1 MSIREKLRAKALS
14 KSKAKTVPV
23 EIEVDEGKVEEVS
36 VIVRELGWGERQ
48 EMFGA
53 VRTFVKERGLSP
65 EDVDGSMMIGVLL
78 VYACELEDGT
88 PLFEIDEMFEL
99 YESPEPFLE
108 DLMEAAVEVNPFFGA
123 KADDQEKAE
132 GKDEE
137 QADEAKAEGNDDS
150 ASKPVKKSPRS
161 RRRKRRR

>member
-14 KSKAKTVPV
+14 KSKTRTVPV
-23 EIEVDEGKVEEVS
+23 EIEVDEGKVEEVN
-36 VIVRELGWGERQ
+36 ITVRELGWGERQ

-53 VRTFVKERGLSP
+53 ARTYIEERGDSL
-65 EDVDGSMMIGVLL
+65 EDVDGAMMIGALL

-99 YESPEPFLE
+99 YESPAPFVERLT
-108 DLMEAAVEVNPFFGA
+108 EAAIEVNPFLGG
-123 KADDQEKAE
+123 KADDEEKAE